1 MITKDITIED
11 LIEDY
16 PKSVKYLAEH
26 GIRCIKCGEPIW
38 GTLEEACIEK
48 DFSQEK
54 IALVVKD
61 LNEIGDGFID
71 NTEIYKQRVAKIKKI
86 ELNKKTK

>member
-1 MITKDITIED
+1 MITKEITIED

-16 PKSVKYLAEH
+16 PQSVKYLSEK

-48 DFSQEK
+48 KFTQDD
-54 IALVVKD
+54 IAVFVKE
-61 LNEIGDGFID
+61 LNELHNVSQNSNVSITQKVD
-71 NTEIYKQRVAKIKKI
+71 IKKI
-86 ELNKKTK
+86 

>member
-1 MITKDITIED
+1 MITKNISIED

-38 GTLEEACIEK
+38 ETLEEACLEK
-48 DFSQEK
+48 NFSQEK
-54 IALVVKD
+54 IDLVVKD
-61 LNEIGDGFID
+61 LNEIGDGFVD
-71 NTEIYKQRVAKIKKI
+71 NTEVFKQRVAKIKEI
-86 ELNKKTK
+86 ELKNK